1 MKKEFVILTEK
12 MIYDNNYKSL
22 ENSLFSIMYFQQIHP
37 TDKMN
42 IETRSIYFGTGR
54 ALGNSTA
61 VQKLIIKYFSNA
73 LFIFPTLMAAQHHHK
88 NFETY
93 HKITLLKEK
102 SHDSYIFTSLYT
114 SLDKLRGSRKK
125 FEAIIIENHSLFIS
139 QDQNHISSIIQ
150 NYSNNETIVFYIK

>member
-1 MKKEFVILTEK
+1 MKKEFVILNDK

-37 TDKMN
+37 KAKFN

-54 ALGNSTA
+54 GLGNSTA
-61 VQKLIIKYFSNA
+61 VQKLIINYFSNA
-73 LFIFPTLMAAQHHHK
+73 LFIFPTLMATHHHQK
-88 NFETY
+88 IFETY
-93 HKITLLKEK
+93 HKITLSKEK

-114 SLDKLRGSRKK
+114 NTDKLRGKR
-125 FEAIIIENHSLFIS
+125 FEAIIIENHSLFNP

-150 NYSNNETIVFYIK
+150 NHSYEETIFFYIK